1 MAHKHS
7 VSAAAM
13 AYAQAA
19 IELAGDQATELG
31 GEIAEL
37 TRLVDQEPALR
48 TFMENPAIR
57 HEERWR
63 VLQRAFKGGSSGL
76 FVNLLG
82 VLSEKNRL
90 SLIHEIATA
99 YQQLLDVKLNRV
111 RAEVFVA
118 QKLDEKELAEIRDRV
133 SASLGKTAIVAQ
145 KIDDSI
151 IGGLVLKVQGKVMDA
166 SVKAQLDAMRRQ
178 LLASRA

>member
-1 MAHKHS
+1 MAHKNS
-7 VSAAAM
+7 NSSAVA

-31 GEIAEL
+31 GEIADL
-37 TRLVDQEPALR
+37 AQLVSQDPMLKAFMVDPSIRL
-48 TFMENPAIR
+48 
-57 HEERWR
+57 EERWG
-63 VLQRAFKGGSSGL
+63 VLQRAFKGSSSPL
-76 FVNLLG
+76 FLNLLG
-82 VLSEKNRL
+82 VMCQKNRL
-90 SLIHEIATA
+90 ALIHEIAIA
-99 YQQLLDVKLNRV
+99 YSQLLDVKLNRV
-111 RAEVFVA
+111 RVEVTVA
-118 QKLDEKELAEIRDRV
+118 RNLDEQELRDVKDRV
-133 SASLGKTAIVAQ
+133 SASLGKTAMVEQ

>member
-7 VSAAAM
+7 DSAAAM

-31 GEIAEL
+31 GEIADL

-57 HEERWR
+57 HEERWG
-63 VLQRAFKGGSSGL
+63 VLQRAFKDGSSGL

-90 SLIHEIATA
+90 ALIPDISVA

-111 RAEVFVA
+111 RAEVSVA
-118 QKLDEKELAEIRDRV
+118 RNLDEKELAEVKERV
-133 SASLGKTAIVAQ
+133 SASLGKTAIVVQ
-145 KIDDSI
+145 KVDESI
-151 IGGLVLKVQGKVMDA
+151 IGGLVLKVQGRVMDA

>member
-1 MAHKHS
+1 MAHKQS
-7 VSAAAM
+7 VSAAAV

-19 IELAGDQATELG
+19 IELAGDQATALG
-31 GEIAEL
+31 GELTEL
-37 TRLVDQEPALR
+37 AQLVDREPTLKA
-48 TFMENPAIR
+48 FMENPSIR
-57 HEERWR
+57 HEERWQ
-63 VLQRAFKGGSSGL
+63 VLQRAFKGSGSGL
-76 FVNLLG
+76 FLNLLG

-90 SLIHEIATA
+90 GLVHEIEAA

-111 RAEVFVA
+111 RAEVTVA
-118 QKLDEKELAEIRDRV
+118 RSLDEQELSRVQDRV

-166 SVKAQLDAMRRQ
+166 SVRAQLDAMRRQ